1 MDCQPV
7 GESLEVV
14 YQEPTNKKSSF
25 NLDWIYAAIYVIC
38 GIILAFV
45 LTKTAMF
52 LFSNINYK
60 AEPKKSLYTI

>member
-1 MDCQPV
+1 MVCQPV
-7 GESLEVV
+7 GESSEVV
-14 YQEPTNKKSSF
+14 YQEPTNKSSSI

-45 LTKTAMF
+45 LTKTALF

-60 AEPKKSLYTI
+60 ETESQPLQ